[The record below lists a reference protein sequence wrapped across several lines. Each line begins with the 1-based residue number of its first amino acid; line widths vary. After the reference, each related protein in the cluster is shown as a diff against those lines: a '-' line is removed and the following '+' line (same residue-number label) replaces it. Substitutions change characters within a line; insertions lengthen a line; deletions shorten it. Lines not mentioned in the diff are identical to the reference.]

1 MYLCNIFVT
10 LPPIS
15 ECYELLQIRDIAPI
29 LEEICYNRRVGRKQ
43 PTNLENLINFSAM
56 KPTARYT
63 FSGVESLSFRTHDIN
78 VRFQDGDSLS
88 IDFRSGTDG
97 SKLVHEECRDFLKWY
112 GKRDMAQLKRTYE
125 ALRVILEEEAKQALE
140 DSRK

>member
-15 ECYELLQIRDIAPI
+15 EYYELLQIEDITVI
-29 LEEICYNRRVGRKQ
+29 HIGVWYNIRVGKEKSNLQ
-43 PTNLENLINFSAM
+43 QLENLINFSAM

-63 FSGVESLSFRTHDIN
+63 FSGVESLSFTSHDVS
-78 VRFQDGDSLS
+78 VRFQDGDSLTV
-88 IDFRSGTDG
+88 DFSRGQDG
-97 SKLVHEECRDFLKWY
+97 LKMIHEECRDFLKWY

-125 ALRVILEEEAKQALE
+125 ALRLIIEEEKKEELE
-140 DSRK
+140 KL

>member
-1 MYLCNIFVT
+1 MVVAYFFCNT
-10 LPPIS
+10 PLK
-15 ECYELLQIRDIAPI
+15 CYEMLQIEDIAVI
-29 LEEICYNRRVGRKQ
+29 HIGVWYNRRVGEE
-43 PTNLENLINFSAM
+43 TNLQQLENLINFSAM

-63 FSGVESLSFRTHDIN
+63 FSGVESLSFTTHDIN

-125 ALRVILEEEAKQALE
+125 ALRLIIEEEKKEELN
-140 DSRK
+140 K

>member
-1 MYLCNIFVT
+1 MWQQLIFFYNT
-10 LPPIS
+10 PPK
-15 ECYELLQIRDIAPI
+15 CYELLQIEDIAPI
-29 LEEICYNRRVGRKQ
+29 LEEICYNRRVGEEKSNLQ
-43 PTNLENLINFSAM
+43 QLENLINFSAM

-63 FSGVESLSFRTHDIN
+63 FSGVESLSFTTHDIN

-112 GKRDMAQLKRTYE
+112 GKRDMDELKKTHK
-125 ALRVILEEEAKQALE
+125 ALTEIINEEVKA
-140 DSRK
+140 

>member
-1 MYLCNIFVT
+1 
-10 LPPIS
+10 
-15 ECYELLQIRDIAPI
+15 
-29 LEEICYNRRVGRKQ
+29 
-43 PTNLENLINFSAM
+43 M

-63 FSGVESLSFRTHDIN
+63 FSGVESLSFTTHDIS

-112 GKRDMAQLKRTYE
+112 GKRDMNELKKTYE
-125 ALRVILEEEAKQALE
+125 ALRVILEEQAAKDLE
-140 DSRK
+140 DSLK

>member
-1 MYLCNIFVT
+1 M
-10 LPPIS
+10 
-15 ECYELLQIRDIAPI
+15 LQIEDIAVI
-29 LEEICYNRRVGRKQ
+29 YRGVCYNIRVGEE
-43 PTNLENLINFSAM
+43 TNLQQLENLINFSAM
-56 KPTARYT
+56 ARPKARYT
-63 FSGVESLSFRTHDIN
+63 FSGVESLSFTTHDIN

-125 ALRVILEEEAKQALE
+125 ALRVIIEEDTKQALE